1 MDLKRTVKF
10 EADRDPEFARWVS
23 HTVGGERIRHCLQCG
38 LCSGKCPLS
47 LYMDY
52 TPRRL
57 MHLSREGFKE
67 EVLGSSSI
75 WLCTACY
82 ACMVNCP
89 KKINVTHLLYAL
101 KRRAIEE
108 GRYPRRFAIPVM
120 AKQFSRWCVVP
131 GALPRVGLSYGSFCA
146 RALATAGNEQ
156 AWPEVVSCRPHATE
170 EGESS
175 TSTGDRKAAG
185 FGCGHEKGIGIM
197 RYAYYP
203 GCSLRGTG
211 RSYEESLLAVFR
223 ALMSSSMRLTT
234 GTAAERLPTCQWTS

>member
-1 MDLKRTVKF
+1 MNLKRTVKF

-82 ACMVNCP
+82 ACMVECP

-101 KRRAIEE
+101 KQRAIEE
-108 GRYPRRFAIPVM
+108 RRYPRRFAIPIMSKLFARMIRGSGRITESWLVIEILVRTAVWRLFGM
-120 AKQFSRWCVVP
+120 AEL
-131 GALPRVGLSYGSFCA
+131 G
-146 RALATAGNEQ
+146 
-156 AWPEVVSCRPHATE
+156 
-170 EGESS
+170 
-175 TSTGDRKAAG
+175 
-185 FGCGHEKGIGIM
+185 M
-197 RYAYYP
+197 R
-203 GCSLRGTG
+203 LFRTG
-211 RSYEESLLAVFR
+211 RMPVKPEHIKRRQEMVILLDSV
-223 ALMSSSMRLTT
+223 
-234 GTAAERLPTCQWTS
+234 AATRKELAI

>member
-1 MDLKRTVKF
+1 MNLKRTVKF

-82 ACMVNCP
+82 ACMVECP
-89 KKINVTHLLYAL
+89 KQINVTHLLYAL
-101 KRRAIEE
+101 KQRAIEE
-108 GRYPRRFAIPVM
+108 RRYPRRFAIPVM
-120 AKQFSRWCVVP
+120 SKLFARMIRGSGRITESWLVVEILVRSAIWRLL
-131 GALPRVGLSYGSFCA
+131 GMAGLGMKLF
-146 RALATAGNEQ
+146 RAGRMPIKPEHIERRE
-156 AWPEVVSCRPHATE
+156 EVVKLLDSVAAT
-170 EGESS
+170 
-175 TSTGDRKAAG
+175 RK
-185 FGCGHEKGIGIM
+185 E
-197 RYAYYP
+197 
-203 GCSLRGTG
+203 
-211 RSYEESLLAVFR
+211 LAI
-223 ALMSSSMRLTT
+223 
-234 GTAAERLPTCQWTS
+234 

>member
-10 EADRDPEFARWVS
+10 EADRDPQFAHWVS

-67 EVLGSSSI
+67 EVLGSTSI

-82 ACMVNCP
+82 ACMVECP
-89 KKINVTHLLYAL
+89 KQINVTHLLYAL
-101 KRRAIEE
+101 KQRAIEE

-120 AKQFSRWCVVP
+120 SRLFARMVHGAGRITESRLVVQILVRTAIWRLL
-131 GALPRVGLSYGSFCA
+131 GMSKLGMALL
-146 RALATAGNEQ
+146 
-156 AWPEVVSCRPHATE
+156 
-170 EGESS
+170 
-175 TSTGDRKAAG
+175 RKG
-185 FGCGHEKGIGIM
+185 
-197 RYAYYP
+197 
-203 GCSLRGTG
+203 
-211 RSYEESLLAVFR
+211 
-223 ALMSSSMRLTT
+223 
-234 GTAAERLPTCQWTS
+234 RLPMTSEHIQRRKEVATLLDSVAATRKELAI

>member
-1 MDLKRTVKF
+1 MELKRTVKF

-67 EVLGSSSI
+67 EVLGSTSI

-82 ACMVNCP
+82 ACMVECP

-101 KRRAIEE
+101 KERAIEE

-120 AKQFSRWCVVP
+120 ARQFSRMVRGRGRITESWLVLQVFMRTAIWRLL
-131 GALPRVGLSYGSFCA
+131 GMSRLGLKLL
-146 RALATAGNEQ
+146 RAG
-156 AWPEVVSCRPHATE
+156 
-170 EGESS
+170 
-175 TSTGDRKAAG
+175 
-185 FGCGHEKGIGIM
+185 
-197 RYAYYP
+197 
-203 GCSLRGTG
+203 
-211 RSYEESLLAVFR
+211 
-223 ALMSSSMRLTT
+223 
-234 GTAAERLPTCQWTS
+234 RLPLRRETIQRQAEIATMLDSVATTRKELAL